1 VTPGNAPNER
11 TRENAVAAALL
22 RNRSRYLG
30 LAYRMLGSRADAE
43 DVIQEAYLRAGVPA
57 TVAEEPERYLFRV
70 VANLCIDRL
79 RAERVRRRD
88 YTGPWL
94 PEPVVSDDLPGE
106 TAELA
111 ESLSLGLLLLLE
123 RLSPAE
129 RIVFVLREAFDLGF
143 AEIAGLLGVSED
155 ACRQRFARARRHL
168 AGERSEPSRPAAQR
182 ELLTR
187 LITAVAEQQVDTVV
201 SLLADDALLVSDG
214 GGVVS
219 AAIRPV
225 EGRERIARVLVHIG
239 ARAQAEGSVD
249 MRFANINGEWGV
261 LLARAGRVET
271 AITVELSGDR
281 VRRIFV
287 VRNPS
292 KLERVDSAWS
302 DLQIATR
309 RA

>member
-1 VTPGNAPNER
+1 VTAGDVRDDRAADNSF
-11 TRENAVAAALL
+11 AAALL

-43 DVIQEAYLRAGVPA
+43 DVVQEAYLRAGAPGTA
-57 TVAEEPERYLFRV
+57 AEDPERYLFRV

-143 AEIAGLLGVSED
+143 AEIAALLGVSED

-168 AGERSEPSRPAAQR
+168 AGERSEPARPAAQR

-187 LITAVAEQQVDTVV
+187 LIAAVAEQQIDTVV
-201 SLLADDALLVSDG
+201 GLLSDDALLVSDG
-214 GGVVS
+214 GGVVT

-239 ARAQAEGSVD
+239 ARARAEGPVD
-249 MRFANINGEWGV
+249 MRFATINGEWGI
-261 LLARAGRVET
+261 LLSRAGRVET
-271 AITVELSGDR
+271 ALTVELRGDR
-281 VRRIFV
+281 ARRIFV
-287 VRNPS
+287 VRNPE

-302 DLQIATR
+302 DLSIATPP
-309 RA
+309 A

>member
-1 VTPGNAPNER
+1 MTVGDAQDEQTPQS
-11 TRENAVAAALL
+11 AVAAALL

-43 DVIQEAYLRAGVPA
+43 DVVQEAYLRAGAPETA
-57 TVAEEPERYLFRV
+57 AEAPERYLFRV

-94 PEPVVSDDLPGE
+94 PEPVVSDDIPGE

-143 AEIAGLLGVSED
+143 AEIAGLLGVTED

-168 AGERSEPSRPAAQR
+168 AGARSEPARPAAQR
-182 ELLTR
+182 EFLTR

-201 SLLADDALLVSDG
+201 GLLAEDALLVSDG

-225 EGRERIARVLVHIG
+225 EGRERIARMLVHIG
-239 ARAQAEGSVD
+239 ARAQAEGPVE
-249 MRFANINGEWGV
+249 MRFANINGEWGI

-271 AITVELSGDR
+271 AITIELGGDR

-287 VRNPS
+287 VRNPE
-292 KLERVDSAWS
+292 KLERVGSTWS
-302 DLQIATR
+302 DLQIA
-309 RA
+309 AGLA